1 MLRISILLP
10 LKTLRYYLLR
20 KSLRESGILI
30 FLLFVNSLLINA
42 QNLHTAHPE
51 CFPAREK
58 VSKGQAGKMQPGLIM
73 IKEIEIK
80 IQIDKNQL
88 EQLKAWLSD
97 HAEFKGA
104 LSHTEWYLDNPQD
117 TFFFTAP
124 EGYKDALKYLRVRH
138 TERVDSVAYKLWYKD
153 PETGKTTHCDEYE
166 TKVENG
172 QVMLALFAQLGFTQ
186 QTKIA
191 KQRET
196 YVTRDFE
203 IVIDQIEDLGY
214 FVEIEVLHPKE
225 NVKESLQ
232 DIHDFLRSIGITCFR
247 KIDRGYVSMAW
258 NPEYDFGTLVEL

>member
-1 MLRISILLP
+1 MRLRSGLQRMLKISIFN
-10 LKTLRYYLLR
+10 
-20 KSLRESGILI
+20 ILVI
-30 FLLFVNSLLINA
+30 G
-42 QNLHTAHPE
+42 
-51 CFPAREK
+51 CFFTILSAN
-58 VSKGQAGKMQPGLIM
+58 VQAPIM

-80 IQIDKNQL
+80 IQIDERQL
-88 EQLKAWLSD
+88 GLLRNWLKDNAQ
-97 HAEFKGA
+97 FKGA
-104 LSHTEWYLDNPQD
+104 LSHTEWYLDNPND

-138 TERVDSVAYKLWYKD
+138 TERGDSVAYKLWYKD

-172 QVMLALFAQLGFTQ
+172 QVMLALFAQLGFTE

-196 YVTRDFE
+196 YLTDEFE
-203 IVIDQIEDLGY
+203 IVIDQIENVGF

-225 NVKESLQ
+225 NVKESLA
-232 DIHDFLRSIGITCFR
+232 DIHAFLKDICITRFR

-258 NPEYDFGTLVEL
+258 NPEYDFGVLVEVE